1 LVTQRLDPANAR
13 SGERILSDDGAT
25 RYHAERHASGGVTFH
40 RTQRKPSKAEKK
52 RAKKAK
58 RDVFTCSASTPCCD
72 RRDQYNGFA
81 SGPLLF
87 TCPRRCACHD

>member
-40 RTQRKPSKAEKK
+40 RTQRKLSKAEKK
-52 RAKKAK
+52 ALKRA
-58 RDVFTCSASTPCCD
+58 RH
-72 RRDQYNGFA
+72 RR
-81 SGPLLF
+81 
-87 TCPRRCACHD
+87 